1 MSMVG
6 PFEIVIDTALVEA
19 FADLDKG
26 SFGNKSICSLANGFE
41 DGAWRTDTFLDFVWD
56 NISETA
62 LSAQE
67 RTALE
72 GRPGSILRQSA
83 KNLRLTETDDI
94 GHGSELAEILL
105 YGIMRHKHGALPVVP
120 KIFYKQNVND
130 NAKGADSVH
139 ITLENDGTYALWFG
153 EAKFYGS
160 IESSAL
166 GKVVTSVKA
175 SVGTEKLKKE
185 NGIIRNVGDLD
196 HLNLS
201 EDVVASIKDD
211 LLTDKSMDELR
222 GKIRIPILLL
232 HTCEIT
238 ASTVKRSDHYI
249 QSVRGYHLSRA
260 KDYFQKQFAS
270 MGEMHCYE
278 RMKFHLILV
287 PVPSKDDLA
296 DKFVRHARATR
307 GE

>member
-1 MSMVG
+1 MIG
-6 PFEIVIDTALVEA
+6 PFEVVIDTTLIEA
-19 FADLDKG
+19 FIDLDQD
-26 SFGNKSICSLANGFE
+26 SFRNKSICSLANGFE
-41 DGAWRTDTFLDFVWD
+41 DGGWRTDIFLDFVWD
-56 NISETA
+56 NIAETA

-67 RTALE
+67 RSALE

-120 KIFYKQNVND
+120 KIFYKQNRND

-139 ITLENDGTYALWFG
+139 ITVYDDDTYALWFG

-166 GKVVTSVKA
+166 GKVVASVKS
-175 SVGTEKLKKE
+175 SVETERLKKE

-196 HLNLS
+196 HLGLS
-201 EDVVASIKDD
+201 DDVVAAIKGD

-222 GKIRIPILLL
+222 GKIKIPILLL
-232 HTCEIT
+232 HACGIT
-238 ASTVKRSDHYI
+238 AGTEARSDEYI
-249 QSVRGYHLSRA
+249 ESVRSYHLTRA
-260 KDYFQKQFAS
+260 RDYFEKQLES
-270 MGEMHCYE
+270 MGNMHCYE
-278 RMKFHLILV
+278 RMEFHLILV

-296 DKFVRHARATR
+296 GRFVQHARATR

>member
-1 MSMVG
+1 MVG
-6 PFEIVIDTALVEA
+6 PFEIVIDTTLIEA
-19 FADLDKG
+19 FVDLDRG

-67 RTALE
+67 RSALE

-120 KIFYKQNVND
+120 KIFYKQNRND

-139 ITLENDGTYALWFG
+139 ITVYDDDTYALWFG

-166 GKVVTSVKA
+166 GKVVTSVKE
-175 SVGTEKLKKE
+175 SVKTEKLKKE

-196 HLNLS
+196 HLDLS
-201 EDVVASIKDD
+201 GDLVEAIKDD

-232 HTCEIT
+232 HTCGIT
-238 ASTVKRSDHYI
+238 AKTEKWSEEYVETVRS
-249 QSVRGYHLSRA
+249 YHLERA
-260 KDYFQKQFAS
+260 RDYFEKQFES
-270 MGEMHCYE
+270 MGDMHCYE
-278 RMKFHLILV
+278 RMEFHLILV

-296 DKFVRHARATR
+296 DRFVQHARTTR